1 MDRSEAI
8 DAAQSKQSEK
18 AGQKILLSALND
30 KYYGLR
36 LKAIKALKMNNSE
49 VHDAALPILVKLAS
63 TDPNTLVRAAA
74 IGALAKLKD
83 PAYMSVFKGAI
94 NSESYAI
101 QGAALIGINQLDSA
115 QAVKLAIGF
124 EKDNLGPLTQAMI
137 SVFAASGNSDTWP
150 FIYKKFTD
158 ADVNGKFGMIRNFA
172 AMVGK
177 IQNPEYAQQ
186 GITDIKNLGIKYK
199 IFGGVGPFIV
209 NLLNNIKEDR
219 AKMNDTASAKA
230 AEDAAKAV
238 TDAK

>member
-1 MDRSEAI
+1 
-8 DAAQSKQSEK
+8 
-18 AGQKILLSALND
+18 LSALND

-49 VHDAALPILVKLAS
+49 VHDAALPILIKLAKS
-63 TDPNTLVRAAA
+63 DDNALVRAAA

-83 PAYMSVFKGAI
+83 PAYMSIYQEAI
-94 NSESYAI
+94 NSQSYAI
-101 QGAALIGINQLDSA
+101 QGAALIGINQTDSV

-137 SVFAASGNSDTWP
+137 SVFAASGNSDAWP
-150 FIYKKFTD
+150 FVYKKFTD
-158 ADVNGKFGMIRNFA
+158 ADVNGKFGMVRNYA

-177 IQNPEYAQQ
+177 VKNPEYAQQ

-209 NLLNNIKEDR
+209 GQLNNIKEER
-219 AKMNDTASAKA
+219 TKMGDTASAKA